1 MPDRKGE
8 TIAPVLRNAVA
19 LVTGSGRG
27 LGAAT
32 AELLAR
38 AGADVVLMS
47 RTAAELDVVAERIRA
62 EGGKATPCICDVC
75 DGNAVRAAIGQ
86 LPRLDILVNNAGTN
100 IPAEFVDVKEEDLD
114 RMLSLTVRAGF
125 LVAQAAVRKM
135 LETPP
140 DQRIAGGSSVV
151 HVTSQMGRVG
161 SPRRTVYC
169 MVKHALEGLNKAM
182 AVELAPHG
190 IRSNSVA
197 PTFLKTA
204 MTAPF
209 FARDPAFSDWV
220 LQRIP
225 LGRLGTVEEVAGTI
239 LFLVSP
245 AASLITGESLA
256 VDGGWTAQ

>member
-1 MPDRKGE
+1 
-8 TIAPVLRNAVA
+8 
-19 LVTGSGRG
+19 
-27 LGAAT
+27 
-32 AELLAR
+32 
-38 AGADVVLMS
+38 
-47 RTAAELDVVAERIRA
+47 
-62 EGGKATPCICDVC
+62 
-75 DGNAVRAAIGQ
+75 
-86 LPRLDILVNNAGTN
+86 
-100 IPAEFVDVKEEDLD
+100 
-114 RMLSLTVRAGF
+114 
-125 LVAQAAVRKM
+125 
-135 LETPP
+135 
-140 DQRIAGGSSVV
+140 
-151 HVTSQMGRVG
+151 
-161 SPRRTVYC
+161 

-204 MTAPF
+204 LTAPF

-225 LGRLGTVEEVAGTI
+225 MGRLGSVEEVACTI